1 MSEDETWASTHRG
14 RGVSV
19 SVSFL
24 WRVVQWRPESVGEWW
39 NPPVAWS
46 LGTIPGKWSHSS
58 DAYTE
63 SSEQWAQL
71 RPESESRVWCV
82 ARIHPC
88 YTDTGI
94 TLLCPR
100 HLLHGH
106 HCRAEHTAAHGSQN
120 FSRHHFIR
128 DIVIIMLGEWENISK
143 QKQFFFI
150 IFMSFWI
157 HE

>member
-1 MSEDETWASTHRG
+1 M
-14 RGVSV
+14 
-19 SVSFL
+19 
-24 WRVVQWRPESVGEWW
+24 
-39 NPPVAWS
+39 AWS

-100 HLLHGH
+100 HLLHGN
-106 HCRAEHTAAHGSQN
+106 HCRTQHTAAHGSQN
-120 FSRHHFIR
+120 LSRHHFIR
-128 DIVIIMLGEWENISK
+128 NIVIIMLGEWENVSK
-143 QKQFFFI
+143 QKQFKSFLFYYFHVFLDLWIVKAVFLSI
-150 IFMSFWI
+150 INSELRIVILIQWSNDSLVKLLAQLST
-157 HE
+157 